1 MIELL
6 KNFEEEVSADQP
18 LQEEEEGD
26 DEDLAKRLGSVNLGS
41 PPLYPCCIHSKA
53 ND

>member
-18 LQEEEEGD
+18 LQEEGEGE
-26 DEDLAKRLGSVNLGS
+26 DENLAKRLGSVNLGS
-41 PPLYPCCIHSKA
+41 PP
-53 ND
+53 